1 MAQQASS
8 SVIVRQ
14 AKPEDGAVCGEICY
28 RAFSTLNGKHNFPCD
43 FPSPEAAIGL
53 LTTMFSAPGVY
64 CVVAEMD
71 GRIVG
76 SNVLD
81 ERAIIHG
88 VGPISVDPGIQNR
101 RIGRTLMLA
110 VMDRSA
116 ERHAAGIRLVQAA
129 FHNRSF
135 SLYAGLGFDVREPL
149 ACLQGRPRTRSVAGC
164 TVRPATAADWAAC
177 NALSQRIHGYGRGTD
192 LQQST
197 EHKTARV
204 VERDG
209 RITGYTSAL
218 AFFGHATAETNIDL
232 QALIASA
239 ETFEGPGILVPTR
252 NAALLR
258 WCLAN
263 DLRVVQ
269 LMTLMTKGL
278 YNEPSGAWLPSILF

>member
-1 MAQQASS
+1 MAQTVSPQ
-8 SVIVRQ
+8 VTVRQ

-28 RAFSTLNGKHNFPCD
+28 RAFSTINAAHNFPCD
-43 FPSPEAAIGL
+43 FPSSEAAVDV
-53 LTTMFSAPGVY
+53 LTKMFSTPGFY
-64 CVVAEMD
+64 SVVAESE

-81 ERAIIHG
+81 ERAVIHG
-88 VGPISVDPGIQNR
+88 VGPITVDPGIQNHR
-101 RIGRTLMLA
+101 VGRTLMQA

-135 SLYAGLGFDVREPL
+135 SLYSGLGFDVREQL
-149 ACLQGRPRTRSVAGC
+149 ACVQGQPRTQSVAGC
-164 TVRPATAADWAAC
+164 TVRPANAGDWEAC
-177 NALSQRIHGYGRGTD
+177 NALSRRIHGYDRSTD

-197 EHKTARV
+197 EHKMARV
-204 VERDG
+204 VERGG
-209 RITGYTSAL
+209 RITGYASAL

-239 ETFEGPGILVPTR
+239 ETFDGPGILVPTR

-269 LMTLMTKGL
+269 LMTLMTMGL